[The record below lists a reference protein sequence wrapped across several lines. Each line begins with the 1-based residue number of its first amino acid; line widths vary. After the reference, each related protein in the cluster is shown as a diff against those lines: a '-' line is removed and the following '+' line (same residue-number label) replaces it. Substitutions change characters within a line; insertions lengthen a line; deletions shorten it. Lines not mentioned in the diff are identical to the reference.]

1 MQSSDLVEVLVDLI
15 WFPMGRGIQ
24 EFFFFGRGF
33 DKIWFEL
40 IELMQDMVLEVTL
53 FALVFLCNIS
63 WDYQKIN
70 RIPKREDVTRK
81 NKGRRWGEPTNST
94 IIVEK
99 KFLIG
104 WWATSR
110 VSRTRTIQSTR
121 DPMATAAWVMCPL
134 LTTHARSP
142 CLFLTLSLSPLQYYR
157 LPPRKS
163 RSTRELKRARDE

>member
-1 MQSSDLVEVLVDLI
+1 MWSPYPRTSCQIPFSLLLFLLKLHATKIFNLIWVYVGEDMESSDLVEVLVDLI

-24 EFFFFGRGF
+24 EKFLFGRGF

-121 DPMATAAWVMCPL
+121 D
-134 LTTHARSP
+134 RS
-142 CLFLTLSLSPLQYYR
+142 C
-157 LPPRKS
+157 
-163 RSTRELKRARDE
+163 